1 MPRVVLALVHVEDR
15 KACAGRGL
23 RQKGAGDRKDRRRIG
38 VLAKARG
45 EPTRRA
51 WAARSG
57 EERRQWKLATA
68 IDGCCGERR
77 LNNNLW
83 KIVYKI
89 IEA

>member
-1 MPRVVLALVHVEDR
+1 MPALVHVEDR

-57 EERRQWKLATA
+57 EER
-68 IDGCCGERR
+68 
-77 LNNNLW
+77 
-83 KIVYKI
+83 
-89 IEA
+89 